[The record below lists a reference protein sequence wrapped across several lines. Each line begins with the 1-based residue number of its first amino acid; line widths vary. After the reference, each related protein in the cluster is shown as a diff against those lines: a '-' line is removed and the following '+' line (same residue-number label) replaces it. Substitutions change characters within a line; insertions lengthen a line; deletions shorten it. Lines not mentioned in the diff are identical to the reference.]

1 MNIRFAKAQFL
12 RAARLRHIVD
22 AISEIHYGP
31 GATSTWDGGAER
43 GELCFDNGCGDALA
57 VAWDERGIVG
67 LNFDHESEL
76 PRYQLGVADDVV
88 PPSRAFPGV
97 PEALLPLLREAA
109 QWAGGE
115 FTGAFW
121 AVGNSSVKVAGTED
135 FGCWFPE
142 DERGWM
148 SEFSVED
155 WAEQFSLDVPQVE
168 LAIRL
173 ADGEWGVVLGTV
185 DTECMMAAPE
195 EAKGSPRDDEAA
207 ERAATMLAEV
217 GIEWAPPLE
226 QLAANRSAF
235 EEERKAR
242 ATEALGDVGVRLFDA
257 VRSGDVERAREMLAA
272 GADPNARTVPDQYDW
287 TPQGDTPL
295 IQAVKKSHEG
305 VARLLLEH
313 GADPTLSNCYEQSA
327 LHWAIRGQLKDLA
340 ATLIERGCDVRQ
352 PDSKGWTPLHSA
364 AAEGHAELV
373 TLLLDAGAELG
384 AEHSGGLTALEV
396 AQLREQDAVVALLK
410 ARK

>member
-31 GATSTWDGGAER
+31 GATSTWDGGAEQ

-135 FGCWFPE
+135 FGCWFP
-142 DERGWM
+142 
-148 SEFSVED
+148 
-155 WAEQFSLDVPQVE
+155 
-168 LAIRL
+168 
-173 ADGEWGVVLGTV
+173 
-185 DTECMMAAPE
+185 
-195 EAKGSPRDDEAA
+195 
-207 ERAATMLAEV
+207 
-217 GIEWAPPLE
+217 
-226 QLAANRSAF
+226 
-235 EEERKAR
+235 
-242 ATEALGDVGVRLFDA
+242 
-257 VRSGDVERAREMLAA
+257 
-272 GADPNARTVPDQYDW
+272 DPNARTISDQYDW
-287 TPQGDTPL
+287 SPQGDTPL

-364 AAEGHAELV
+364 AAEGYAELV

-396 AQLREQDAVVALLK
+396 AQLREQGAVVALLK